1 MLRVKPAIILLAA
14 AVAAC
19 SGFVPRGPGGAGD
32 AGAPAQAPGTAYVIG
47 PADVLSIGVLN
58 HEDLNRTV
66 TVRPDGRFSFAL
78 VGEIEAAG
86 QTPPQLQETMV
97 AALAEYIDV
106 LPGEVSVIVDSVH
119 SYTVSVL
126 GEVRL
131 PGRFEFRNQVTV
143 LDALAQAG
151 GLTEFA
157 DTSDILILRTY
168 QGQEERIRFNYKK
181 SVRIDDNDP
190 RVLLMPGDVVVVP

>member
-1 MLRVKPAIILLAA
+1 
-14 AVAAC
+14 
-19 SGFVPRGPGGAGD
+19 
-32 AGAPAQAPGTAYVIG
+32 
-47 PADVLSIGVLN
+47 
-58 HEDLNRTV
+58 V

-168 QGQEERIRFNYKK
+168 RGQEERIRFNYKK